1 MTTMGITI
9 DPLWLFISLIPSGFG
24 FVLFMYGRKQDR
36 WPQIVS
42 GLLLMV
48 YPYFATTVTSLVVVG
63 VVISAA
69 TWWAVRLGW

>member
-48 YPYFATTVTSLVVVG
+48 YPYFATTVTSLVVIG
-63 VVISAA
+63 VAISAA
-69 TWWAVRLGW
+69 TWWAIRLGW